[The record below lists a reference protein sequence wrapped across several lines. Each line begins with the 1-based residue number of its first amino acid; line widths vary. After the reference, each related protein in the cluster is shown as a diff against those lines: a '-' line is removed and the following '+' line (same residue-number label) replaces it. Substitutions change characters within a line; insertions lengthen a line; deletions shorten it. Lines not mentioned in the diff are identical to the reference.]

1 MKPFPRKLLSF
12 TLAVGTAASM
22 VLTPLAAVIGTDLH
36 LQQTEIHQGTV
47 LSQGVYWGYSAND
60 KRSENFI
67 TYTPGGAVKPIVS
80 YGDKIATTNTLSN
93 AAKSLE
99 AQGYRVVAGI
109 NGDYYY
115 TSNGV
120 PMGMLV
126 TDGILRTGYN
136 YTWAIGFME
145 DGTAI
150 MGDPKV
156 AVNMTYTHTVTEPV
170 TPTES
175 DDSGATPPS
184 GETVTKEVTVKQKI
198 YTVNKARSNSG
209 IFLYTNDFNR
219 KGTTGNTEAGIDVVL
234 APADGTQ
241 STDLR
246 IGQSLNMVVESVT
259 SKSGATP
266 VPSGKIVLSVN
277 NNASDQNKKVLA
289 DLTPGTP
296 VTISVNSAGGS
307 WNRAKY
313 ITSGFKRLVENGEVV
328 SGLSTSSAPRTA
340 IGQKSDGSLV
350 FYTIDG
356 RQKGHSVGA
365 SEQLLAERLQQ
376 IGCTTAL
383 CLDGGGSTTI
393 TATLP
398 NSTHATTI
406 NKPSEGKERYV
417 STHIFLV
424 ADNTPTEELSH
435 YYISPVSSQVLAGT
449 KVQLSATPVDTN
461 YIPMQTDSTEPIWSA
476 DSGSIDQNGLF
487 TTPNESGLST
497 VTFSNGSQSGT
508 TQVQTVADPDSIVA
522 RCNNKVVTSI
532 TTQPDTTYPLIT
544 AATYN
549 HMTLISKNTSF
560 KYEVTGDI
568 GTITNDGIFTA
579 TKDGTGSIVISAG
592 AKSLTIPVTVS
603 SMPFKD
609 VPSNA
614 WYFDAVK
621 YNYEHGLMQGT
632 TPTTFAPAT
641 NTSRSMIVQ
650 ILYNKQG
657 KPSSPYKGTFTD
669 VKEGQWYAPAV
680 EWAAKEGIVNGT
692 GNGEFNPNGEVT
704 REQMAMIFRNYA
716 KYVGYDTSAHGDTSA
731 FTDANLIHSWACESM
746 SWAIGAGL
754 LKGSGNNLNPLGT
767 ASRAEIAQV
776 LTNFETIFNH
786 QKSTDL
792 NNSATEAAET

>member
-1 MKPFPRKLLSF
+1 MRPFPRKLLSL
-12 TLAVGTAASM
+12 TLAVGTAASLM
-22 VLTPLAAVIGTDLH
+22 LSPLAAVIGTDLH
-36 LQQTEIHQGTV
+36 VQQTEIHEGTV

-60 KRSENFI
+60 KRTENFI
-67 TYTPGGAVKPIVS
+67 TYTPGGSVKPIVS
-80 YGDKIATTNTLSN
+80 YGDKIATTSTLSKG
-93 AAKSLE
+93 AKSME

-120 PMGMLV
+120 PMGMIV

-156 AVNMTYTHTVTEPV
+156 AVNMTYTHTVTEPA
-170 TPTES
+170 TPTNP
-175 DDSGATPPS
+175 TPETETVLPS

-234 APADGTQ
+234 TPADESQ
-241 STDLR
+241 SADLR
-246 IGQSLNMVVESVT
+246 LGQSLNLVVESVA
-259 SKSGATP
+259 SKTGATP
-266 VPSGKIVLSVN
+266 VPPGKIVLSVN
-277 NNASDQNKKVLA
+277 NHASEQNKKVLA
-289 DLTPGTP
+289 DLKPGMQ
-296 VTISVNSAGGS
+296 VNISVSAANGS

-356 RQKGHSVGA
+356 RQKGYSVGA
-365 SEQLLAERLQQ
+365 SEQLLAERMQQ

-398 NSTHATTI
+398 NSTHASTI
-406 NKPSEGKERYV
+406 NKPSEGRERSV

-424 ADNTPTEELSH
+424 ADNMPTEELHH
-435 YYISPVSSQVLAGT
+435 YYIAPISAPVLAGT
-449 KVQLSATPVDTN
+449 KVQLTAAAVDTN
-461 YIPMQTDSTEPIWSA
+461 YIPMQSDTTDPLWTT
-476 DSGSIDQNGLF
+476 DSGSIDQNGMF
-487 TTPNESGLST
+487 ATPIEGGTST
-497 VTFSNGSQSGT
+497 VTLSNGSQSGT
-508 TQVQTVADPDSIVA
+508 AQIQSVATPDTIVV
-522 RCNNKVVTSI
+522 RCNGKVINSI
-532 TTQPDTTYPLIT
+532 TTAPNTTYLLDV
-544 AATYN
+544 AATHN
-549 HMTLISKNTSF
+549 HMTLISQNTSF
-560 KYEVTGDI
+560 RYSLTGDI
-568 GTITNDGIFTA
+568 GTITNDGKFTA

-592 AKSLTIPVTVS
+592 EKSLTIPVTVRS
-603 SMPFKD
+603 IPFED
-609 VPSNA
+609 VPANA

-621 YNYEHGLMQGT
+621 YNYEHKLMQGT
-632 TPTTFAPAT
+632 TATTFAPAI
-641 NTSRSMIVQ
+641 NTSRSMVVQ

-657 KPSSPYKGTFTD
+657 KPNSPYTGTFND
-669 VKEGQWYAPAV
+669 VSNGHWYMPAV
-680 EWAAKEGIVNGT
+680 EWAAKENIVSGT
-692 GNGEFNPNGEVT
+692 GNGAFNPNGEVT
-704 REQMAMIFRNYA
+704 REQMAMIFYNYA
-716 KYVGYDTSAHGDTSA
+716 KYVGYDTSARGDTSS
-731 FTDANLIHSWACESM
+731 FTDANLIHSWASEPM
-746 SWAIGAGL
+746 SWAISVGL

-776 LTNFETIFNH
+776 LMNFETIFAN
-786 QKSTDL
+786 Q
-792 NNSATEAAET
+792 